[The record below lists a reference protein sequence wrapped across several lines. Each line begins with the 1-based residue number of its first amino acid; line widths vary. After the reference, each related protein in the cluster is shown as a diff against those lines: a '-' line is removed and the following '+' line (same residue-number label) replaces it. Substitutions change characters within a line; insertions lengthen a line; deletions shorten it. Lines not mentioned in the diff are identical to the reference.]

1 MKLML
6 TCREATELLLKAE
19 DSALPLPLTD
29 KLAVRLHLLICK
41 TCPVFIQQLALM
53 RQASQRWRAYSQD

>member
-1 MKLML
+1 M
-6 TCREATELLLKAE
+6 LLKAE

-53 RQASQRWRAYSQD
+53 RQASQRWRAYSQE